1 MCDRLG
7 AIISLDGESGV
18 DYLLDQW
25 LKLEIM
31 VDLAGFLLVFVL
43 PKDSNVDAECSPPYP
58 CQLHNPI
65 IGNRIGN
72 E

>member
-1 MCDRLG
+1 MCDRQK

-31 VDLAGFLLVFVL
+31 VYLAGFLLVFVL
-43 PKDSNVDAECSPPYP
+43 PKDSNIDAECSPPDP
-58 CQLHNPI
+58 CQLHYPI
-65 IGNRIGN
+65 ISNRVGN